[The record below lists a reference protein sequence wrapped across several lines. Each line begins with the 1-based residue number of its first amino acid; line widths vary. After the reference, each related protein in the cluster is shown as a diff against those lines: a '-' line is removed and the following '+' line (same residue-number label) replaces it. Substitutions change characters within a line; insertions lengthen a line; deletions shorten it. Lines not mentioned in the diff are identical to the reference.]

1 MKILKNKQWQSIA
14 QIFLAVMLLRFL
26 LFRKYAEG
34 LVLTDIY
41 FLGFFLSTIIV
52 AFAGLY
58 LYRIIRQ
65 EENPQ
70 RTIIKNIDRAYYT
83 YLGLNMFAIAVSFV
97 VSSAIDKTVY
107 FGYTLALAA
116 ILYLYVTQWRKVL
129 LVDNIVF
136 AFIITF
142 PVFLEIFTDLPTS
155 QDSEEHFFANE
166 PVLWFSLS
174 LGIFLWILF
183 FIQTILLDL
192 QFMQYDIR
200 RNKKTLATLHGRE
213 KGAKRTTI
221 LSLIPTIF
229 LIIFIIINL
238 SKHDYISY
246 YLLILTLLPMF
257 YFLYNLWN
265 ANNAKKFNFSANIL
279 SIIIWLSIFSIVI
292 LSLDLNG

>member
-1 MKILKNKQWQSIA
+1 MKIFKNKQWQSIV
-14 QIFLAVMLLRFL
+14 QIFVAVMLLRFL
-26 LFRKYAEG
+26 LFRHHAEG

-41 FLGFFLSTIIV
+41 FLGYFLSTVIV

-58 LYRIIRQ
+58 LYRIVRQ
-65 EENPQ
+65 EENPH
-70 RTIIKNIDRAYYT
+70 RVIFKNIDRAYYQ
-83 YLGLNMFAIAVSFV
+83 YLGLNMVAIAVSFM
-97 VSSAIDKTVY
+97 VSNAIEKTVY

-116 ILYLYVTQWRKVL
+116 ILYLYITQWRKVL
-129 LVDNIVF
+129 LLDNIVF
-136 AFIITF
+136 AFVVTF
-142 PVFLEIFTDLPTS
+142 PIFLEIFTDLPTS

-183 FIQTILLDL
+183 FIQTILQDL

-213 KGAKRTTI
+213 KGAKRTTF
-221 LSLIPTIF
+221 LSLIPLT
-229 LIIFIIINL
+229 LLVIFIVVNL
-238 SKHDYISY
+238 SEYSYAPY
-246 YLLILTLLPMF
+246 YLLIAAALPIL
-257 YFLYNLWN
+257 YFLYILWN
-265 ANNAKKFNFSANIL
+265 AKDAKDFNFSSNIL

>member
-1 MKILKNKQWQSIA
+1 MKILKNKQWQSIL
-14 QIFLAVMLLRFL
+14 QIFIAVMLLRFL
-26 LFRKYAEG
+26 LFRHFAEG

-41 FLGFFLSTIIV
+41 FVGYFLSTVIV

-65 EENPQ
+65 EESPH
-70 RTIIKNIDRAYYT
+70 RTIIKNIDRAYYI
-83 YLGLNMFAIAVSFV
+83 YLGLNMVAIAVSFV

-129 LVDNIVF
+129 LIDNIVF
-136 AFIITF
+136 AFVITF
-142 PVFLEIFTDLPTS
+142 PIFLEIFTDLPTS

-174 LGIFLWILF
+174 LGFFLWILF

-192 QFMQYDIR
+192 QFMKYDIR
-200 RNKKTLATLHGRE
+200 RKKKTLATLHGRE
-213 KGAKRTTI
+213 KGAKRTTLLSIIPLI
-221 LSLIPTIF
+221 LV
-229 LIIFIIINL
+229 IIFILINF
-238 SKHDYISY
+238 SKYNYTPY
-246 YLLILTLLPMF
+246 YLIVVVVLPML
-257 YFLYNLWN
+257 YFLSVLWK
-265 ANNAKKFNFSANIL
+265 ANSAKKFNFSANIL

>member
-1 MKILKNKQWQSIA
+1 MKILKNKQWQSIL
-14 QIFLAVMLLRFL
+14 QIFVAVMLLRFL
-26 LFRKYAEG
+26 LFRHFAEG

-52 AFAGLY
+52 ALAGLY

-65 EENPQ
+65 EENPH
-70 RTIIKNIDRAYYT
+70 RTIIKDIDRAYYT
-83 YLGLNMFAIAVSFV
+83 YLGLNMFAIAVSFI

-129 LVDNIVF
+129 LIDNIVF

-142 PVFLEIFTDLPTS
+142 PIFLEIFTDLPTS

-192 QFMQYDIR
+192 QFMQYDIH

-213 KGAKRTTI
+213 KGAKRTTF
-221 LSLIPTIF
+221 LTLIPFIL
-229 LIIFIIINL
+229 LIIFIVLHL
-238 SKHDYISY
+238 SEHEYTAY
-246 YLLILTLLPMF
+246 YLLIFNVLPMI
-257 YFLYNLWN
+257 YLMYILWN
-265 ANNAKKFNFSANIL
+265 AKNAKKFNFSANIL
-279 SIIIWLSIFSIVI
+279 STIIWLSIFSIVI